1 MKKLILVLIDGMGDH
16 VSHKMGYL
24 KALESANMG
33 EKFTLLSELP
43 SLSSYLC
50 GQSGL

>member
-24 KALESANMG
+24 KALEWGKIYFA
-33 EKFTLLSELP
+33 K
-43 SLSSYLC
+43 
-50 GQSGL
+50 